1 MVCVRDSRLVDMA
14 DVTAIANE
22 TLINPFISWRSRP
35 LSQLDIAAWR
45 EDGQDQKDLFRVVEV
60 NSKVVG
66 FATLGPFKQESG
78 FEQTKELSIYVAS
91 RARGSGIGKTLM
103 KDALQPQVGVRKI
116 ISAIDASN
124 EGSVRL
130 HEQFGFEQ
138 VGYLPG
144 VGFIADEARDLIL
157 MMYSLNSD

>member
-1 MVCVRDSRLVDMA
+1 MACVRDSRLADMA
-14 DVTAIANE
+14 DVAAIANE
-22 TLINPFISWRSRP
+22 TLTNPFISWRSRP
-35 LSQLDIAAWR
+35 LSKLDIAAWR
-45 EDGQDQKDLFRVVEV
+45 EDGQDQKDLFRVVEA

-66 FATLGPFKQESG
+66 FATLGPFKLESG

-91 RARGSGIGKTLM
+91 CARGSGIGKILM

-138 VGYLPG
+138 VGYLPS
-144 VGFIADEARDLIL
+144 VGFTADEPRDLIL